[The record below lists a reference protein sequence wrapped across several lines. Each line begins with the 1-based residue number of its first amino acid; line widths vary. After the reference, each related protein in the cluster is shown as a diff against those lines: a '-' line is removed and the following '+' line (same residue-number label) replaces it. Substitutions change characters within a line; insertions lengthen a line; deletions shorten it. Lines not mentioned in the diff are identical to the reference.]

1 MPVVRIIIQ
10 CRLSSSRLP
19 AKALLPVASIPA
31 VKLCALR
38 ASNTGLDTIIATSE
52 EASDELLSQIVKDC
66 NFAVHRGP
74 LNDVLRRFVQATAD
88 MSADDILIRLT
99 ADNLFPDGAFIQQLV
114 ERFKQSGQKYM
125 GTSSPLDGLPYGMS
139 AEVFTVGVL
148 RKADMAAKS
157 KYDHEHVT
165 PWIKRNYDWNIFK
178 PREKLG
184 DLSHLR
190 CTIDTLEDYYRV
202 EQVFREVTDPI
213 NVTWNE
219 LCTKLSKVADAPRFR
234 IPYTVRNGQIHSRL
248 TLGTAQLGMFYGA
261 ANQTGMPSMEE
272 VSSIITTAV
281 SYGVTSFDT
290 ARAYGDSENRLG
302 QCLFPYK
309 DRVNIITKLS
319 PLNNLPDDALKSTIS
334 NSVDASIF
342 RSCRELKLST
352 LATVLIH
359 KPDHLYLYD
368 GMVWKRLEALRDEG
382 VIGRLGVSVYNPQQ
396 LEYAV
401 TNYKI
406 EHIQLPL
413 NLLDR
418 RWREVNVEEILS
430 KNPDILVHAR
440 SIYLQG
446 ILLSNQHAWPDFA
459 KRDSLNWIKHL
470 RQLAYDL
477 GRESVQELCI
487 AYILG
492 QEWIDS
498 AVIGA
503 ESLLQL
509 EQNLELFLKTPLTSE
524 ECKYVESKLIGASE
538 RLLNPSL
545 W

>member
-1 MPVVRIIIQ
+1 MESVRIVIQ
-10 CRLSSSRLP
+10 CRLNSSRLP
-19 AKALLPVASIPA
+19 AKALLPVADMP
-31 VKLCALR
+31 VFKLCALR
-38 ASNTGLDTIIATSE
+38 ASNTGIDTCIATSN
-52 EASDELLSQIVKDC
+52 EAADELISQILDNCCFKVY
-66 NFAVHRGP
+66 RGP

-88 MSADDILIRLT
+88 MSPEDIIVRLT
-99 ADNLFPDGAFIQQLV
+99 ADNLFPDGEFIQKLV
-114 ERFKQSGQKYM
+114 DEFKQSGLKYL
-125 GTSSPLDGLPYGMS
+125 GTFSPLDGLPYGMS
-139 AEVFTVGVL
+139 AEAFTVGVL
-148 RKADMAAKS
+148 READMAAES
-157 KYDHEHVT
+157 KYDREHVT

-178 PREKLG
+178 PGEELG
-184 DLSHLR
+184 DLSYLR
-190 CTIDTLEDYYRV
+190 CTIDTFEDYLRV
-202 EQVFREVTDPI
+202 EQVFREVNDPI

-219 LCTKLSKVADAPRFR
+219 LCTKLGKLSDAPRFR
-234 IPYTVRNGQIHSRL
+234 IPYTVRNGQIHSRFS
-248 TLGTAQLGMFYGA
+248 LGTAQLGMVYGV

-272 VSSIITTAV
+272 VSNIINTAV

-319 PLNNLPDDALKSTIS
+319 PLNNLPADALKSTIS
-334 NSVDASIF
+334 NAVDASIF

-359 KPDHLYLYD
+359 NPEHLYLYD
-368 GMVWKRLEALRDEG
+368 GIVWKRLEELRDEG
-382 VIGRLGVSVYNPQQ
+382 VIGILGVSVYNPQQ
-396 LEYAV
+396 LDYAV
-401 TNYKI
+401 ENYKI

-413 NLLDR
+413 NLLDW
-418 RWREVNVEEILS
+418 RWREANVEEILS
-430 KNPDILVHAR
+430 KNPDIMVHAR

-446 ILLSNQHAWPDFA
+446 ILLSNQCAWPDFA
-459 KRDSLNWIKHL
+459 KRDSLNWIKRLH
-470 RQLAYDL
+470 RLAYDL

-498 AVIGA
+498 TVIGT

-524 ECKYVESKLIGASE
+524 ECKYVESILAGASE